1 MPWDGDRQKVSR
13 LKIPQT
19 EAEFQKV
26 VTDYAEKQGWHW
38 MHIGRVGKY
47 AANGA
52 KGTLG
57 RGWPDLLLVRG
68 RRLIFAELKAQNG
81 ELPQHQRDVL
91 AVLHAVSGE
100 AYVWRPSDLPFI
112 LEELA

>member
-1 MPWDGDRQKVSR
+1 MSR

-57 RGWPDLLLVRG
+57 TGWPDLLLVRG
-68 RRLIFAELKAQNG
+68 RRVIFAELKAQDG
-81 ELPQHQRDVL
+81 FLSSQQTRVL
-91 AVLHAVSGE
+91 SILGAAAE

-112 LEELA
+112 LQELA